1 MITIKAEIEK
11 LETRAD
17 NTVKIIVGTQEL
29 GSKDVGIL
37 FGLRKKMVTLGIAE
51 NEISPDEIK
60 LLQEAK
66 LSIEDVPN
74 GKSQSQR
81 LRSVLYIYFE
91 QNDTGFDTFD
101 AFYNDYTNKIINN
114 VKSKLEPWAKK

>member
-1 MITIKAEIEK
+1 MIIIKAQADGIATRKDRTIKV
-11 LETRAD
+11 TFS
-17 NTVKIIVGTQEL
+17 TQEL
-29 GSKDVGIL
+29 KGKDAAKL
-37 FGLRKKMVTLGIAE
+37 LDLQNKLVTLGIAP
-51 NEISPDEIK
+51 NEITPDEIQ

-91 QNDTGFDTFD
+91 QNDTEFDTFD
-101 AFYNDYTNKIINN
+101 SFYTDYTNKIINN
-114 VKSKLEPWAKK
+114 VKSKL

>member
-1 MITIKAEIEK
+1 MIVLKASIEK
-11 LETRAD
+11 FETRAD

-29 GSKDVGIL
+29 KGKDAAKL
-37 FGLRKKMVTLGIAE
+37 FDLQNKMVTLGIAP
-51 NEISPDEIK
+51 NEITPDEIQ

-66 LSIEDVPN
+66 LSIQDVPN

-81 LRSVLYIYFE
+81 LRSVLFIYYE

-101 AFYNDYTNKIINN
+101 SFYNDYTNKIINN
-114 VKSKLEPWAKK
+114 VKSKLEA

>member
-1 MITIKAEIEK
+1 MSKLITLKVEIEK

-29 GSKDVGIL
+29 SSKDVGVL

-51 NEISPDEIK
+51 NDITPEEIK

-66 LSIEDVPN
+66 LSIDDVPK
-74 GKSQSQR
+74 GKS
-81 LRSVLYIYFE
+81 RSMRMRHALYRYW
-91 QNDTGFDTFD
+91 QQHDTGFENSEDH
-101 AFYNDYTNKIINN
+101 YNDYMDKRTNNII
-114 VKSKLEPWAKK
+114 SKLEA

>member
-1 MITIKAEIEK
+1 MIIIKAQADGIATRKDRTIKV
-11 LETRAD
+11 TFS
-17 NTVKIIVGTQEL
+17 TQEL
-29 GSKDVGIL
+29 KGKDAAKL
-37 FGLRKKMVTLGIAE
+37 LDLQNKLVTLGIAE
-51 NEISPDEIK
+51 NEITPDEIQ
-60 LLQEAK
+60 LLQDAK

-91 QNDTGFDTFD
+91 QNDTGFDEFN

-114 VKSKLEPWAKK
+114 VKSKLEA